1 MATAVLV
8 MSTIPALGSTNES
21 KKIKTETKQ
30 KQKKKPLFNIF
41 FLFFTK
47 KKSETCNLQCS
58 NSVPWIDSRRSHWRV
73 LWYIWQIEENL
84 NRAMYQSCAENKL
97 SKRGGRDRERSV

>member
-1 MATAVLV
+1 MATAVLA

-21 KKIKTETKQ
+21 KKIKTVTKQ
-30 KQKKKPLFNIF
+30 KRKKPLFNIF

-58 NSVPWIDSRRSHWRV
+58 NNVP
-73 LWYIWQIEENL
+73 
-84 NRAMYQSCAENKL
+84 
-97 SKRGGRDRERSV
+97 